1 MKKKVIYTDIGI
13 IPVMIDVIEMSGDTY
28 YNGRIIGE
36 HNIFIQAKTMAYCLD
51 QLKKA
56 FELSLH
62 FWVRLEL
69 TELHL
74 NYDGKVQKSWY
85 NER

>member
-1 MKKKVIYTDIGI
+1 MKKVKVIYTEVGI
-13 IPVMIDVIEMSGDTY
+13 IPVLIEITKENGDTY
-28 YNGRIIGE
+28 YNGTILGE

-69 TELHL
+69 TELQL
-74 NYDGKVQKSWY
+74 NFEGKVQKSWY
-85 NER
+85 NG

>member
-1 MKKKVIYTDIGI
+1 MKKVKVIYTEVGV
-13 IPVMIDVIEMSGDTY
+13 IPVLIETTKESGDTY
-28 YNGRIIGE
+28 YNGTILGE

-69 TELHL
+69 TELQL
-74 NYDGKVQKSWY
+74 SFEGKVQKNWY
-85 NER
+85 NG